1 MSVPKR
7 SEVEDALDLLLLRA
21 WGMFNRAESSGTMPE
36 DVRGEAVAALRKA
49 HEALDAVTGTP
60 PSFPYR
66 RFEGG
71 RLLTLPRT
79 R

>member
-1 MSVPKR
+1 MKR
-7 SEVEDALDLLLLRA
+7 TAVEDALDLLLLRA
-21 WGMFNRAESSGTMPE
+21 WGLFNRSEDTLPE
-36 DVRGEAVAALRKA
+36 DVRAESIEALRKA

-71 RLLTLPRT
+71 RLLTLPR